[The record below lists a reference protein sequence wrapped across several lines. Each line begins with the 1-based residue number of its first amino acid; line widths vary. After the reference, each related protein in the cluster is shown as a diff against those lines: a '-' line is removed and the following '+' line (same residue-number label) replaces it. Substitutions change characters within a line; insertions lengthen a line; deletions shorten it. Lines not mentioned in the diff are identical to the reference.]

1 MKGTVNGVMYSGTR
15 DLTIV
20 EIQLEGNQ
28 AEAVEKFKGMHV
40 DVSLKKFKRQRSL
53 DANRY
58 YWALIGKLRYVT
70 GQPKSDIYKDHVRDV
85 GGNYSI
91 ACVADKDA
99 NRVCRN
105 WQRNGTGWI
114 TEVFPSKLD
123 GCTNIFLYE
132 GSSIYDTRQ
141 MSRLIDLRV
150 QDCQAVG
157 IETMTPDQIAQ
168 LVATWRNDK

>member
-40 DVSLKKFKRQRSL
+40 DVSLKQFKRRRSL

-58 YWALIGKLRYVT
+58 YWTLIGKLRYVT

-91 ACVADKDA
+91 ACVADKDVD
-99 NRVCRN
+99 RLCRN
-105 WQRNGTGWI
+105 WQRNGTPRYFLLNWRAVPTSSCMKGQ
-114 TEVFPSKLD
+114 VFMTH
-123 GCTNIFLYE
+123 G
-132 GSSIYDTRQ
+132 R
-141 MSRLIDLRV
+141 
-150 QDCQAVG
+150 CQG
-157 IETMTPDQIAQ
+157 
-168 LVATWRNDK
+168 